1 MYLPFKVLCS
11 TFTGDAVE
19 RSLIICINVTTAIGK
34 TTLVF
39 NGLTED
45 TVLIGS
51 LMKLE
56 INEIHSLGV
65 YFVANNTILMNKWSS
80 FE

>member
-1 MYLPFKVLCS
+1 MYLPFKVLRS
-11 TFTGDAVE
+11 TFTRGAVE

-56 INEIHSLGV
+56 ITEIHSLGV
-65 YFVANNTILMNKWSS
+65 YFVANNTLLMNKWSS